1 MLAFV
6 VLLTLATVRGHASAA
21 NYVVYL
27 QGRSMNAWPSQAL
40 LAHSA
45 SYTDITLNYNG
56 SSRLGDS
63 TVRPQISSALASY
76 CRNGNQCVVV
86 CYSAGCL
93 RYLLAIDDLKAA
105 GTPATGV
112 LWVQAAASAAGG
124 SELADLSTNSGLR
137 LLIKIFGVTGAQD
150 AAMID

>member
-1 MLAFV
+1 V
-6 VLLTLATVRGHASAA
+6 QKQASAA

-27 QGRSMNAWPSQAL
+27 QGRSMNAWPNQAL

-45 SYTDITLNYNG
+45 AYIDITLNYNG

-63 TVRPQISSALASY
+63 TVRPQVSAALANY
-76 CRNGNQCVVV
+76 CRNGNQCIVA

-105 GTPATGV
+105 GTPVASTAFS
-112 LWVQAAASAAGG
+112 AAAPQMERS
-124 SELADLSTNSGLR
+124 SWLAPMRFQSRALATAICTRPSVPL
-137 LLIKIFGVTGAQD
+137 
-150 AAMID
+150 